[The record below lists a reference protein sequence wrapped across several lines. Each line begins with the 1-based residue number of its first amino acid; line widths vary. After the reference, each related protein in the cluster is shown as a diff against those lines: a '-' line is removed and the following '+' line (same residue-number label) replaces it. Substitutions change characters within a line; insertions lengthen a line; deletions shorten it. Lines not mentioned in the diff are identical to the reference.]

1 VEELNPLMDAPDLE
15 GGEGGD
21 AMERMRELDLG
32 EGKEEEE
39 RKGPDRPGMLSE
51 SRHTAWRD

>member
-1 VEELNPLMDAPDLE
+1 
-15 GGEGGD
+15 
-21 AMERMRELDLG
+21 LG

-51 SRHTAWRD
+51 SRHTAWRDWVAPEHVARLAPPP